1 MTASWTWSYSAY
13 DPKAE
18 HLVETLC
25 TLGNGRFATRGSAP
39 ECPADTV
46 HYPGTYMAG
55 CYDRLTSVVAGRR
68 VENEDMV
75 NLPNWTLLRYRCL
88 PEGGPPGEWLTPDSE
103 DLQRYSVSLDLR
115 AGILTH
121 RLLFRDAEG
130 RGLRVTH
137 HRIVHMG
144 NPRLAA
150 QRSLFH
156 AYGWSGTL
164 EIESVLDGDVT
175 NAGVER
181 YRELDGRHLRAH
193 RVGSKPGG
201 VAWLTCRTAESAV
214 RFALTARTL
223 TTPAAPVVDDHTAT
237 ATVQRCVLPI
247 SPGGSAVVTKTIALY
262 TSRDRPADDPLG
274 AALDDVAHAPGFSSL
289 LASHRSAWRSLW
301 HEAELHVPGEA
312 GHILRLHLF
321 HVLQTLSSHSAE
333 LDVGVPARGLHGE
346 AYRGHVF
353 WDELFVLPYVTMHF
367 PEVAR
372 ALLMYRHRRLPA
384 ARAAARQAG
393 GSGAMYP
400 WQSAGSGRE
409 ETQSLHLN
417 PHSGRWLPD
426 HSHLQRH
433 VGSAVALNVWRYAQA
448 TGDRGFLHSAG
459 AEILLEVARYWAGAV
474 TFDSG
479 QQRYRLRGVVGPDE
493 YHDAY
498 PEAKTPGIDDNAYT
512 NVTAAWVLAR
522 GLDLLDELPD
532 ARRRELMEQLSLD
545 ETERDRWD
553 DISRRMYVPF
563 HRGVVSQFENYD
575 RLEELDWARY
585 SRRYGDI
592 RRLDRILEAEGDSVN
607 RYQAFKQAD
616 TLMLGY
622 LFRPTDLAGLFARL
636 GYRLDDEVWRETVE
650 YYAKRTSHGST
661 LSSFVH
667 GWVLARQKG
676 PEAWSH
682 MEEALL
688 SDVADIQ
695 GGTIGEGIHLGA
707 MAGTL
712 DMVQR
717 GITGL
722 EAGPEGL
729 HVDPVALPEIPR
741 FSFTLCF
748 RGHRGIRIRM
758 MPGRIGIS
766 VPVSP
771 LGPLVVLL
779 PEERRVT
786 VPAGSERWFRLPP
799 VI

>member
-1 MTASWTWSYSAY
+1 MTAAWTWNYSTY
-13 DPKAE
+13 DPHAE
-18 HLVETLC
+18 HVVETLC

-39 ECPADTV
+39 ECRADTV

-55 CYDRLTSVVAGRR
+55 GYDRLTSVVAGRR

-88 PEGGPPGEWLTPDSE
+88 PEGRPPGKWLTPDSE
-103 DLQRYSVSLDLR
+103 DLRRYSVRLDLR

-121 RLLFRDAEG
+121 RLLFQDAEG

-137 HRIVHMG
+137 HRIVHMAA
-144 NPRLAA
+144 PQLAA
-150 QRSLFH
+150 QRSLFR

-164 EIESVLDGDVT
+164 EVESVLDGDVT

-181 YRELDGRHLRAH
+181 YRALDGRHLQAH
-193 RVGSKPGG
+193 RAESEPRG

-214 RFALTARTL
+214 RFALAARTL
-223 TTPAAPVVDDHTAT
+223 TVPAAPVVDDHTAT
-237 ATVQRCVLPI
+237 AAVQRYMLPM
-247 SPGGSAVVTKTIALY
+247 SPGGSAMVTKTVALH
-262 TSRDRPADDPLG
+262 TSRDRPVADPL
-274 AALDDVAHAPGFSSL
+274 AAAVDDVAHAPHFSAL
-289 LASHRSAWRSLW
+289 LASHRSAWQRLW
-301 HEAELHVPGEA
+301 HEAELYVPGEA

-321 HVLQTLSSHSAE
+321 HALQTLSSHSAE

-417 PHSGRWLPD
+417 PQSGRWLPD

-474 TFDSG
+474 TFDGG
-479 QQRYRLRGVVGPDE
+479 QRRYRLRGVVGPDE

-498 PEAKTPGIDDNAYT
+498 PEADSPGIDDNAYT

-545 ETERDRWD
+545 ETERERWD

-563 HRGVVSQFENYD
+563 HQGVVSQFENYD

-607 RYQAFKQAD
+607 RYKASKQAD

-622 LFRPTDLAGLFARL
+622 LFRPADLDGLFTRL
-636 GYRLDDEVWRETVE
+636 GYRLDDEVWRKTVA

-661 LSSFVH
+661 LSSLVH

-682 MEEALL
+682 VEEALL
-688 SDVADIQ
+688 SDVADVQ
-695 GGTIGEGIHLGA
+695 GGTTGEGIHLGA

-722 EAGPEGL
+722 EAGSEGL

-748 RGHRGIRIRM
+748 HGQRGIRIRM

-766 VPVSP
+766 VPASP

-779 PEERRVT
+779 AEGRRVM
-786 VPAGSERWFRLPP
+786 VPAGGERWFRLPRH
-799 VI
+799 